1 MGGLQVHGIDRHSLV
16 CKEVVKVRL
25 NLKKVYLLCFR
36 NPACGDSAGS
46 NQIEKDKVVYLLDLF
61 EGMAEKGY
69 CDLVC

>member
-1 MGGLQVHGIDRHSLV
+1 MHGIGRRSLV
-16 CKEVVKVRL
+16 CKEVVKVRS
-25 NLKKVYLLCFR
+25 NLKKFYLLCLG

-46 NQIEKDKVVYLLDLF
+46 NQIVKDKVVYLLDLF